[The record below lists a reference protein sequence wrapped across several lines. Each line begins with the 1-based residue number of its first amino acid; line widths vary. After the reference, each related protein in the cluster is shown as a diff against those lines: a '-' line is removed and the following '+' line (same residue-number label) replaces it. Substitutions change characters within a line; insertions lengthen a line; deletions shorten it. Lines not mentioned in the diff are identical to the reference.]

1 MNAQKILAILLI
13 VGGAMA
19 LVYGGFSYTSETHRA
34 DIGSLHLKVDENER
48 VNIPL
53 WAGVGAVVVGGVLFG
68 FGRKA

>member
-1 MNAQKILAILLI
+1 
-13 VGGAMA
+13 
-19 LVYGGFSYTSETHRA
+19 
-34 DIGSLHLKVDENER
+34 LKVDEKER